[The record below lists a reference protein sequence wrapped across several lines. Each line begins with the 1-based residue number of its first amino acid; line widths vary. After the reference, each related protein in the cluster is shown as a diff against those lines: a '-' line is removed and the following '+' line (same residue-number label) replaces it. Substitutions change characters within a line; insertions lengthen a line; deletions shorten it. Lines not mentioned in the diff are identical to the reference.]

1 MDNASN
7 METAKRLITGIF
19 RKNDELRDI
28 DDDVFIA
35 LIRSGIKE
43 AGKDNDALHE
53 DLLSHALKLYVD
65 AWLADAETDEDF
77 DRAQETK
84 DATEAFMRY
93 FEEGE
98 SIS

>member
-1 MDNASN
+1 

-19 RKNDELRDI
+19 RKNDELRDV
-28 DDDVFIA
+28 DDDIFIA
-35 LIRSGIKE
+35 LIRSGIEE
-43 AGKDNDALHE
+43 AGQDNNTFYE

-84 DATEAFMRY
+84 NATETFMRY
-93 FEEGE
+93 FKEDE